1 MPTVRSRN
9 KRTLVQFFNSII
21 LLHPYI
27 IPYYYLP
34 TLFTPPKGQAL
45 SI

>member
-1 MPTVRSRN
+1 MPTIRSRN
-9 KRTLVQFFNSII
+9 KRTLVLFFNSII

-27 IPYYYLP
+27 MPYCYLP
-34 TLFTPPKGQAL
+34 MLFTPPKGQAL